1 MLSREISDA
10 IALEKLA
17 NNEYFNSRAASAH
30 AKTPQSKNLL
40 RSKRWE
46 VKRIEVRGLLTSQT
60 SFSLTSSPLYPSEKT
75 KQKKKIFASRS
86 RRFPSPTDI
95 DVFIRLNLC
104 AASKCLIICNGDSLG
119 CLRYVVM
126 LSAEREWEMAEWEG
140 RLNHPALLG
149 EPLKRIEWGSTNF
162 YFQRH
167 IL

>member
-1 MLSREISDA
+1 MNISTAELRQHMPKLHKVKTCSGQSGGKSRG
-10 IALEKLA
+10 
-17 NNEYFNSRAASAH
+17 SRSEACWHHRLPSASH
-30 AKTPQSKNLL
+30 PHRCTRQK
-40 RSKRWE
+40 
-46 VKRIEVRGLLTSQT
+46 
-60 SFSLTSSPLYPSEKT
+60 
-75 KQKKKIFASRS
+75 KQNRKKKIFASRS